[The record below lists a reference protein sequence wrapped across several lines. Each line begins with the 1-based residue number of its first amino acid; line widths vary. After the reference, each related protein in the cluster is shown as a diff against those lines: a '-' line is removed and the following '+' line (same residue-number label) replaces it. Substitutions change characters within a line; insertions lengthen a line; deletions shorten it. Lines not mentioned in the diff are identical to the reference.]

1 MGEQSWLRTSSFDDC
16 CRSLERKKKRRKN
29 KSLIRREAPFR
40 FKQTIALEIPNQRRA
55 HPWRKLKLRMMRES
69 VWKKKRRKNKVAA
82 AQDKQAIPHYTSPF
96 NDVISP
102 FQERRTASSS
112 RHSSKYSRRYYLA
125 VIRLV
130 SQWKTLLFC
139 ETGTQR
145 KCPGPLSTSLFIL
158 RKKEFHSRWVH
169 HQLPCMACCY
179 LGPRILL
186 IQSSIAQWI
195 KTPNFVSIP
204 FVGGFGS
211 GHEKDSGYCIWFLK
225 GSAKI
230 NISIGQTE
238 KPIAESSREREKL
251 LWPRVFF

>member
-40 FKQTIALEIPNQRRA
+40 FKRTIALEIPNQRRA

-158 RKKEFHSRWVH
+158 RKKRISFKVGSPPITMHGM
-169 HQLPCMACCY
+169 LL
-179 LGPRILL
+179 LGPKDTTN
-186 IQSSIAQWI
+186 SIE
-195 KTPNFVSIP
+195 
-204 FVGGFGS
+204 
-211 GHEKDSGYCIWFLK
+211 H
-225 GSAKI
+225 SAS
-230 NISIGQTE
+230 N
-238 KPIAESSREREKL
+238 ESKRQIFYRFL
-251 LWPRVFF
+251 LWGVWERTWERLGLLHLIFKRICQN